1 VRWNCEDELGN
12 RLYVLGIMDEIGF
25 RGMFGSQV
33 GGSMGFANWSIIG

>member
-1 VRWNCEDELGN
+1 MDELGN

-33 GGSMGFANWSIIG
+33 GGSNGVCKLEHHRVV